1 MKVIA
6 IVDKN
11 IRDTK
16 FIMEVTSTELK
27 KINYNMYSKDADK
40 LDDLQTNDEFNVDN
54 MYQYYEHIKSM
65 FNNMGQTIK
74 EFEKVKDTVYNFSR
88 IFGPQIND

>member
-27 KINYNMYSKDADK
+27 KINYNMYGKDADK
-40 LDDLQTNDEFNVDN
+40 LDDLKTNDEFNVDN
-54 MYQYYEHIKSM
+54 MYKYYEEIKNM
-65 FNNMGQTIK
+65 FNNMEKTIK
-74 EFEKVKDTVYNFSR
+74 DFEKVKDTVYNFSR